1 MALNDSPPEDKNLSE
16 IMEPVKQNLFFEGFL
31 RKRKDTMKFTW
42 AKYWFKLQNT
52 TLYFYNKRDSQPSWS
67 PLSPKEDSLRG
78 QYYMN
83 SVQSVRCVTSTDA
96 NFSFEIVMK
105 NGKRKLLSAES
116 EDLRD
121 VWIKLLWKSMQLPG
135 PGRHNSSCTWYDIPE
150 LVQRGDLASV
160 DSEQGSLSP
169 DSTGRD
175 DVFEQPQEP
184 EHTEEVN
191 YSGEYDFPNSLR
203 AVQQVHIGTESESS
217 SDSELYDVPKRQA
230 DIAAPPSGE
239 KATSHVKDGPS
250 ACNIVQEKSVKC
262 DETDI
267 KSDSVNYDNVDPV
280 QEQQYVSMDQLDLYD
295 SPTPQTL
302 EKDVSGPPTDTD
314 NLYSNLPLPDHPI
327 N

>member
-230 DIAAPPSGE
+230 DIAAPPS
-239 KATSHVKDGPS
+239 
-250 ACNIVQEKSVKC
+250 
-262 DETDI
+262 
-267 KSDSVNYDNVDPV
+267 DNVDPV

-302 EKDVSGPPTDTD
+302 EKDVSGDVTFFEDHMCSPPISKGHRGPPTDTD